1 MGIQDLPSKSEI
13 EVNSRGNKPNHK
25 FVIQTERKK
34 SSSMGDNGPEP
45 VSTDCNKKLA
55 IAAFVLAM
63 IDFFIFFIILVASEW
78 GWYTL
83 LFLIGFGCS
92 IAAFVMIYVSPKCIC
107 AIFTCA
113 LIGIIICGIY
123 LVYFIY
129 AIVYAFALVGS
140 TMDNRRVRH
149 G

>member
-1 MGIQDLPSKSEI
+1 MGTVKIRDRSKQPRKQAKSQI
-13 EVNSRGNKPNHK
+13 RD
-25 FVIQTERKK
+25 TERKK

-63 IDFFIFFIILVASEW
+63 IDFFIFFIILVAGNW

-113 LIGIIICGIY
+113 LIGIIIYGI
-123 LVYFIY
+123 I
-129 AIVYAFALVGS
+129 AAFALVGS